1 MIVNMK
7 KMLLKAK
14 ENKYAVP
21 QFNINNLE
29 WAKFILEEC
38 NENNSP
44 VILGISESTINY
56 MGGYNT
62 VSGLIYD
69 LVHDLKINIPVC
81 IHLDH
86 GKSLEVC
93 KKAIDANFTSVMF
106 DGSNLSL
113 EENIKITKQ
122 IKEYAGKRDV
132 TIEAEIG
139 KIGEIDG
146 KIEYTNLD
154 DCVHFINETNIDA
167 LAPSVGSFHGVYKER
182 PVFNISVLE
191 ELTEKFNIPLVL
203 HGGSGI
209 SDNQIRELILN
220 GICKININTD
230 LQVAWANSLKDFI
243 KNNSDIYD
251 PRKII
256 KSGENNMKNV
266 IKQKLI
272 VFNSCNKA

>member
-7 KMLLKAK
+7 KMLSKAK
-14 ENKYAVP
+14 KNKYAVP

-29 WAKFILEEC
+29 WTKFILEEC

-86 GKSLEVC
+86 GKSLESC

-139 KIGEIDG
+139 KIGGNDG
-146 KIEYTNLD
+146 KIEYTNLN
-154 DCVHFINETNIDA
+154 DCVYFINETNIDA

-182 PVFNISVLE
+182 PVFDISILE

-209 SDNQIRELILN
+209 SDNQIRELISN

-230 LQVAWANSLKDFI
+230 LQVAWVNGLKDFI
-243 KNNSDIYD
+243 KNNFDIYD
-251 PRKII
+251 PRLII

-272 VFNSCNKA
+272 VFNSCNKE

>member
-7 KMLLKAK
+7 KMLSKAK
-14 ENKYAVP
+14 KNKYAVP

-86 GKSLEVC
+86 GKSLESC

-139 KIGEIDG
+139 KIGGNDG
-146 KIEYTNLD
+146 KIEYTNLN
-154 DCVHFINETNIDA
+154 DCVYFINETNIDA

-182 PVFNISVLE
+182 PVFDISILE

-209 SDNQIRELILN
+209 SDNQIRELISN

-230 LQVAWANSLKDFI
+230 LQVAWVNGLKDFI
-243 KNNSDIYD
+243 KNNFDIYD
-251 PRKII
+251 PRLII

-272 VFNSCNKA
+272 VFNSCNKE